1 MKLFLKK
8 TQNLP
13 AFWTAYEESF
23 LKELPQNLNDVRFV
37 VLDTE
42 TTGLDI
48 HRDRILCIGALVL
61 KDKTIQVSET
71 LEIYLKQEH
80 YKLESVKIHGIIKN
94 ERKHCCSEEES
105 IPRILSFIRNS
116 VLVAHHAHF
125 DISMINK
132 ALKRQ
137 NLPPLMN
144 KVIDTGVLYKKTLIN
159 SPLLERKESYSLDHL
174 AMKFN
179 ISKKDRHTA
188 LGDAYI
194 TAMAFLHILNRIE
207 DKGELSLKDLL

>member
-1 MKLFLKK
+1 MKLFQKRA
-8 TQNLP
+8 QNLP
-13 AFWTAYEESF
+13 SFWTAYEESF
-23 LKELPQNLNDVRFV
+23 QKDLPRELKDIRFV

-42 TTGLDI
+42 TTGFDI

-71 LEIYLKQEH
+71 LEIYLKQEQ

-94 ERKHCCSEEES
+94 ERKMCYTEEES
-105 IPRILSFIRNS
+105 VPRFLGYIRNS
-116 VLVAHHAHF
+116 VLVAHHAYF
-125 DISMINK
+125 DVAMINN

-144 KVIDTGVLYKKTLIN
+144 RVIDTGVLYKRTLIN
-159 SPLLERKESYSLDHL
+159 SPLLEHKDSYSLDHL

-207 DKGELSLKDLL
+207 DKRQISLKDLL

>member
-1 MKLFLKK
+1 
-8 TQNLP
+8 
-13 AFWTAYEESF
+13 
-23 LKELPQNLNDVRFV
+23 
-37 VLDTE
+37 
-42 TTGLDI
+42 
-48 HRDRILCIGALVL
+48 
-61 KDKTIQVSET
+61 
-71 LEIYLKQEH
+71 
-80 YKLESVKIHGIIKN
+80 
-94 ERKHCCSEEES
+94 
-105 IPRILSFIRNS
+105 
-116 VLVAHHAHF
+116 
-125 DISMINK
+125 
-132 ALKRQ
+132 
-137 NLPPLMN
+137 MN

>member
-1 MKLFLKK
+1 MKLFQKK

-13 AFWTAYEESF
+13 EFWIRYEASF
-23 LKELPQNLNDVRFV
+23 QKDLPQDLNDIRFV

-42 TTGLDI
+42 TTGFDI

-61 KDKTIQVSET
+61 KNKTIQVKET
-71 LEIYLKQEH
+71 LELYLKQEQF
-80 YKLESVKIHGIIKN
+80 KLESVEIHGIIKN
-94 ERKHCCSEEES
+94 ERKPCCTEEES
-105 IPRILSFIRNS
+105 LPQLLNFIGNS
-116 VLVAHHAHF
+116 VLVAHHAYF

-137 NLPPLMN
+137 NLPPLIN
-144 KVIDTGVLYKKTLIN
+144 PVIDTAVLYNKTLID
-159 SPLLERKESYSLDHL
+159 SPLLERRESYSLDHL
-174 AMKFN
+174 ALKFN

-188 LGDAYI
+188 LGDSYI

-207 DKGELSLKDLL
+207 DKGHLKLKDLL